1 MKEERFPYEDI
12 LYRSRPVSEKHPP
25 MDRANRAAQFMPFA
39 ALTGYEDSIREA
51 ARLTGARIELDE
63 GEKEKLDAKL
73 AFLLQITGER
83 KIRVTYFEPDP
94 LKEGGSYVTVEGVFR
109 KLDPVRNTLLL
120 DGQREIP
127 FSEVIDL
134 TGDVLDQY
142 EMT

>member
-63 GEKEKLDAKL
+63 GE
-73 AFLLQITGER
+73 R

-94 LKEGGSYVTVEGVFR
+94 LKEGGSYVTVEGGFR

-134 TGDVLDQY
+134 TGDVFDRY

>member
-1 MKEERFPYEDI
+1 
-12 LYRSRPVSEKHPP
+12 

-134 TGDVLDQY
+134 TGDVFDRY